1 MRVAP
6 ASLFR
11 DAARD
16 GRFARLAGWF
26 RTAGGGGG
34 VSPQRMASPAAE
46 RIIMSGHSLTDAWLW
61 AGPWPGHFRR
71 IRESL
76 YGGAAG
82 VSIKSTIPG
91 SSIQWRWDHAPDA
104 IPGESG
110 DARADIAGYDLL
122 TITEAGPPILSRPW
136 VPAERPAV
144 AETLA
149 ALMLFVA
156 RARSVGAGGAGA
168 EVMLQTINTW
178 PAGVAAWGGAPFRAA
193 LVQYERV
200 FHHMADYAAWRM
212 RQAEPGL
219 PADHAVWILPCH
231 RWWMRVWDDLQTGA
245 VPGVAALTDLFID
258 EIHPNG
264 DAGYGL
270 ACLAAAVIHQVE
282 PAATPGF
289 HVPAG
294 MSAAWRDY
302 CWTIAWEIAT
312 TYRRAGLGGADAGEP
327 GWDPAIDVDL
337 LATPV
342 SVATP
347 AAISPTSGA
356 VGTTLTLTPPAWAG
370 TAPFTTT
377 LRLYADGVDV
387 TAGIVDAGG
396 VLTYAAGA
404 AAVYELVCA
413 ADNMAR
419 QPAAS
424 RAAAGIGVSLVPEDA
439 LVVVTP
445 EAVAGP
451 AWSPALPAAA
461 LGHRALGTSDH
472 GVTAGAAIRYALAV
486 VRMRTQPSSLPA
498 VLAIHAQ
505 PVWWSGSHQ
514 ALQASTYVNQLLHQG
529 QGASGGSQQQGLTP
543 PLAPAADWIAVEM
556 TNAGA
561 ALEMRVGESVGT
573 LALAAALSGQ
583 SRFSLIGSDGL
594 LGLDLAALV
603 LMDRIPDAG
612 ELTLL
617 RVWAEGQRSV
627 ALSYVPPE
635 VGATTGGS
643 ATSGSGA
650 FADYVAGDLLLAH
663 VATIALADL
672 VIPAGWTAIAPE
684 RDDEGATSIL
694 CWRRAT
700 SNGADT
706 LGDWGSGRPRY
717 LRIRGAHPTAP
728 IRQTAFAATASG
740 TPNVAYPAL
749 PAPLSGNSVVVTAT
763 HLRNTAADL
772 APGTR
777 ADCTQIYARLGA
789 GGLHGAVAVSGRPAP
804 GTWEAAVVATTTGGS
819 AGGAHSWAIEIEGL
833 GSSDDAFDVEVSTRA
848 AALAAAAAAPANLGR
863 RYVIQLAAGLYGYM
877 TVPAGDDKGTTR
889 VVFRAAPGAQALFRG
904 INASDVANV
913 AFEHLAVVGDT
924 LDAFGFPGGSASSS
938 RGILLTRST
947 NCRVWGCLV
956 EDMGIGIEANGS
968 TDVELGWNTIR
979 SFAIDGLRLYELP
992 SEGRPVVRPHVHHNV
1007 IDVNATTPK
1016 WPNLATLG
1024 LHYALPP
1031 TCAVD
1036 PRRSD
1041 QAGYG
1046 NADSYVQP
1054 VSGAP
1059 ILVTENTKLGRHA
1072 DCAQLAGQSVDAV
1085 IEDNDFITSNIY
1097 CHGIFTDNGPTESAE
1112 PTSGLIIRRNRF
1124 NTAHVNAICAE
1135 GWDASCRV
1143 EDCLIR
1149 AQPVRT
1155 WALGMPD
1162 GSADNPDLM
1171 RPSIS
1176 TRKNVGALVRIVNTV
1191 CPAEVSTYWMQTS
1204 RISSTG
1210 LVYSDSATPV
1220 GWSST
1225 DVAQGRVGHLHAP
1238 D

>member
-1 MRVAP
+1 MSRVA
-6 ASLFR
+6 
-11 DAARD
+11 
-16 GRFARLAGWF
+16 
-26 RTAGGGGG
+26 
-34 VSPQRMASPAAE
+34 SPPAE
-46 RIIMSGHSLTDAWLW
+46 RIIMSGHSLTDAWCW

-144 AETLA
+144 AGTLA

-178 PAGVAAWGGAPFRAA
+178 PAGVAAWGGAPFRDA

-445 EAVAGP
+445 EAVEGP

-505 PVWWSGSHQ
+505 PVWWMGAHQ

-529 QGASGGSQQQGLTP
+529 QGASGGFQQQGLTP

-617 RVWAEGQRSV
+617 RVWAEGMVPGDGPGEISG
-627 ALSYVPPE
+627 ALVGGMLAAATMAGAGVTMAHAG
-635 VGATTGGS
+635 VGAS
-643 ATSGSGA
+643 
-650 FADYVAGDLLLAH
+650 LA
-663 VATIALADL
+663 
-672 VIPAGWTAIAPE
+672 
-684 RDDEGATSIL
+684 
-694 CWRRAT
+694 
-700 SNGADT
+700 
-706 LGDWGSGRPRY
+706 
-717 LRIRGAHPTAP
+717 PTA
-728 IRQTAFAATASG
+728 
-740 TPNVAYPAL
+740 VA
-749 PAPLSGNSVVVTAT
+749 
-763 HLRNTAADL
+763 
-772 APGTR
+772 
-777 ADCTQIYARLGA
+777 A
-789 GGLHGAVAVSGRPAP
+789 GGLGGAARGSVGAALAPAGASGVGTLRASASSVAVLAGTAAQADGMLRIAGAV
-804 GTWEAAVVATTTGGS
+804 
-819 AGGAHSWAIEIEGL
+819 
-833 GSSDDAFDVEVSTRA
+833 A
-848 AALAAAAAAPANLGR
+848 AALAPAA
-863 RYVIQLAAGLYGYM
+863 LAARDAPGTGGRLEAALE
-877 TVPAGDDKGTTR
+877 PAGLEAEVWRRRRPTR
-889 VVFRAAPGAQALFRG
+889 
-904 INASDVANV
+904 
-913 AFEHLAVVGDT
+913 
-924 LDAFGFPGGSASSS
+924 
-938 RGILLTRST
+938 
-947 NCRVWGCLV
+947 
-956 EDMGIGIEANGS
+956 
-968 TDVELGWNTIR
+968 
-979 SFAIDGLRLYELP
+979 
-992 SEGRPVVRPHVHHNV
+992 
-1007 IDVNATTPK
+1007 
-1016 WPNLATLG
+1016 
-1024 LHYALPP
+1024 
-1031 TCAVD
+1031 
-1036 PRRSD
+1036 
-1041 QAGYG
+1041 
-1046 NADSYVQP
+1046 
-1054 VSGAP
+1054 
-1059 ILVTENTKLGRHA
+1059 LGRHRPP
-1072 DCAQLAGQSVDAV
+1072 AV
-1085 IEDNDFITSNIY
+1085 SRE
-1097 CHGIFTDNGPTESAE
+1097 
-1112 PTSGLIIRRNRF
+1112 RRR
-1124 NTAHVNAICAE
+1124 
-1135 GWDASCRV
+1135 
-1143 EDCLIR
+1143 
-1149 AQPVRT
+1149 
-1155 WALGMPD
+1155 
-1162 GSADNPDLM
+1162 
-1171 RPSIS
+1171 
-1176 TRKNVGALVRIVNTV
+1176 
-1191 CPAEVSTYWMQTS
+1191 
-1204 RISSTG
+1204 
-1210 LVYSDSATPV
+1210 
-1220 GWSST
+1220 
-1225 DVAQGRVGHLHAP
+1225 
-1238 D
+1238 